1 MGVLLSSPE
10 QFNNSSIF
18 PSMLTHLRNA
28 SPFFFFP
35 LLAQRFC
42 FIQLATCS
50 QPGAKE
56 VEQTNLIG
64 DGGEK
69 VSRGSVYESLY
80 SVVGRICGRWF
91 YCKMLFHSLLSIFLL
106 WHIPVI

>member
-10 QFNNSSIF
+10 QFDLSKHADTLKECL
-18 PSMLTHLRNA
+18 P
-28 SPFFFFP
+28 PFFFFP

-80 SVVGRICGRWF
+80 SAVGRICGRWF
-91 YCKMLFHSLLSIFLL
+91 YCKMLFHSLLSIFIS